1 VCHFWPGGNEMSP
14 PTACVFEFTVCV
26 FCLWRCVFGAV
37 CPGRCFPSI
46 FVPQVRA
53 VAPGI
58 AVGKILIQ
66 RDESSPE
73 KLPQMFYCKLPPA
86 IKVRLCVSWFD
97 RRSNL
102 SYKESEREIERER
115 RRE

>member
-1 VCHFWPGGNEMSP
+1 VLS
-14 PTACVFEFTVCV
+14 V
-26 FCLWRCVFGAV
+26 LGAA
-37 CPGRCFPSI
+37 FPSI

-66 RDESSPE
+66 RDESSRE

-86 IKVRLCVSWFD
+86 IKVRLYVPWFD
-97 RRSNL
+97 RRGNL
-102 SYKESEREIERER
+102 SYKESEREREREAKR
-115 RRE
+115 VTP